1 MHPALLVD
9 HGNSRLKWCLD
20 DGGLRHHGA
29 FSLRGDS
36 ADLTVALNGAWRELP
51 VVESVWLVSVGAP
64 AQRLLIEEQS
74 RNLWGLTPTAVTVAA
89 EAAGVSCGYRD
100 PVRLGV
106 DRWAA
111 VVAAVARAGGKP
123 CGVIDCG
130 SAVTI
135 DAVGPGGRHLGGV
148 IFPGYEAM
156 RAAFIAST
164 AAGRTLAIDS
174 DFKLSP
180 FARDSAA
187 AVAAGAWM
195 AMLGGIERCVTQMSR
210 SLGGE
215 VRWFLCGGD
224 AAAVS
229 GELRME
235 VEHCPHLVLEGIC
248 LLRNRPASPLSG

>member
-1 MHPALLVD
+1 MYPALLVD

-20 DGGLRHHGA
+20 DGSLRHHGA
-29 FSLRGDS
+29 LSLRGDS
-36 ADLTVALNGAWRELP
+36 AVLTVALNAAWRELP

-64 AQRLLIEEQS
+64 AQRLVIEEQAC
-74 RNLWGLTPTAVTVAA
+74 NLWGLTPTAIRVAA

-100 PVRLGV
+100 PARLGV

-111 VVAAVARAGGKP
+111 VVGAVARAGGKS

-130 SAVTI
+130 SAVTV
-135 DAVGPGGRHLGGV
+135 DAVGVGGRHLGGV

-164 AAGRTLAIDS
+164 AAGPTLANDG

-180 FARDSAA
+180 FARDSEA

-210 SLGGE
+210 SIGE
-215 VRWFLCGGD
+215 DARWFLCGGD
-224 AAAVS
+224 ASA
-229 GELRME
+229 L
-235 VEHCPHLVLEGIC
+235 
-248 LLRNRPASPLSG
+248 